1 MLSRFK
7 IGWHRRSWPL
17 RAECVMTT
25 SKTRRCDDIGIQDAR
40 YWYRNERSFH
50 TPRQA
55 HRRDRI
61 ITCHVWEGCSFS
73 HSCLPSPYFGPNK
86 THTLIVSIETPQA
99 GPRICTKTLVRIISA
114 SILSQL
120 LTRLQHQWL
129 TMGGR
134 RNMHAYNQDE
144 IDRYVQPISV
154 GDDYYRH
161 IDVVTAH

>member
-1 MLSRFK
+1 MLDTGIETRGLS
-7 IGWHRRSWPL
+7 IHRDKLTTEIALSHVMFG
-17 RAECVMTT
+17 RAAA
-25 SKTRRCDDIGIQDAR
+25 SLTR
-40 YWYRNERSFH
+40 
-50 TPRQA
+50 
-55 HRRDRI
+55 
-61 ITCHVWEGCSFS
+61 V
-73 HSCLPSPYFGPNK
+73 CLHLIFDPNK
-86 THTLIVSIETPQA
+86 THTLIASIETPQA

-154 GDDYYRH
+154 GDDCYRH